1 MDHTRPLHCC
11 GCGFHWVQA
20 VYRRVKENGLRSAY
34 VHQLGVRMYIRELM
48 ALPNLPATHI
58 EPAFMKLKVR
68 CPDDDR
74 LKRILQYMQ
83 RTWIVSSS
91 RPPASW
97 STFKRSL
104 RTNNDAEGWHSR
116 LNHHA
121 PHDRIEQLSASEDTA
136 RGSIAAASTSATRTA
151 EKAVQAP
158 QQKQQDQTSKAEG
171 AVVRIRAH

>member
-1 MDHTRPLHCC
+1 M
-11 GCGFHWVQA
+11 
-20 VYRRVKENGLRSAY
+20 KENGLRSAY

-68 CPDDDR
+68 CPDNDR
-74 LKRILQYMQ
+74 LKRLLQYMQ

-91 RPPASW
+91 RTPASW
-97 STFKRSL
+97 STFKRSV

-121 PHDRIEQLSASEDTA
+121 SHDRMNSYLLVKILHEEALLLPLQVRLVLQKKLYRHRSKNSKTKQAKLKALSCAYEHTDRTLTTSEYLRECANLADHV
-136 RGSIAAASTSATRTA
+136 
-151 EKAVQAP
+151 E
-158 QQKQQDQTSKAEG
+158 E
-171 AVVRIRAH
+171 